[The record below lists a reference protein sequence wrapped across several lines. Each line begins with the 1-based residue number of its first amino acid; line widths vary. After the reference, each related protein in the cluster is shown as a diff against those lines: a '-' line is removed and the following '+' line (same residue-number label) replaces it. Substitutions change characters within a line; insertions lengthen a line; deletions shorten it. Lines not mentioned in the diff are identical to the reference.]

1 MAYPSNYFPATYTP
15 YVPSYTSPVS
25 AQAATPV
32 APQMATPV
40 APGTNSMI
48 WVQGESGAKSYIVTP
63 NSTVML
69 MDSEQDRFYIK
80 SADASGMPSPLRV
93 FEYTELTSRPAPEPA
108 PVATYVT
115 REEFDAFKAEMKSK
129 PSTRK
134 VKDEQS
140 V

>member
-1 MAYPSNYFPATYTP
+1 MAYTNPYFPATYTP
-15 YVPSYTSPVS
+15 YTPAP
-25 AQAATPV
+25 AAPN
-32 APQMATPV
+32 
-40 APGTNSMI
+40 GGMI
-48 WVQGESGAKSYIVTP
+48 WVQGESGAKSYIITP

-93 FEYTELTSRPAPEPA
+93 FEYTEITSAPSA

-115 REEFDAFKAEMKSK
+115 REEFDEFKASIAK
-129 PSTRK
+129 PSRK
-134 VKDEQS
+134 VKSDES